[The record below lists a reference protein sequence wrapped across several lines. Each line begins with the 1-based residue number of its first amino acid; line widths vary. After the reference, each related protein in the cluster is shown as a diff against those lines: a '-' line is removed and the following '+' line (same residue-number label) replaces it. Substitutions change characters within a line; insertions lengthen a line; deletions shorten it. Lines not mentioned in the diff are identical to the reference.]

1 MLARCATALESR
13 AWPASWR
20 ETCSTS
26 VPAKL
31 PRETSAS
38 PQGVATGSG
47 PPPSKPG
54 SEYVPDP
61 VMIPIAM
68 ARERMR
74 NVGLHVMSH
83 AGDRPPAPAGED
95 ADPQESPRDFK
106 WSRTMQGGERRST

>member
-1 MLARCATALESR
+1 MHSSPSPSRLARKCRSSKQTIEPSSTDGSTAPQTVTPITPVAPSWESAAMLARCVTMFDSR

-26 VPAKL
+26 VPANV

-54 SEYVPDP
+54 SE
-61 VMIPIAM
+61 
-68 ARERMR
+68 
-74 NVGLHVMSH
+74 
-83 AGDRPPAPAGED
+83 
-95 ADPQESPRDFK
+95 
-106 WSRTMQGGERRST
+106 